1 MADLADWLDGA
12 KSLGDLED
20 ELVDWGQRESYWTHR
35 GAFKTWYASEGRIMP
50 FGGGY
55 YDQPAGLMHLFG
67 TLSKVVEWLKIDAPP
82 ADEAAINIDGK
93 DGKPP
98 VI

>member
-1 MADLADWLDGA
+1 
-12 KSLGDLED
+12 
-20 ELVDWGQRESYWTHR
+20 
-35 GAFKTWYASEGRIMP
+35 MP